1 MKINELGELG
11 IEDKIKSHETTIK
24 TQPFL
29 FIPLEI
35 PQPSLFKDE
44 IEGNV
49 IAQISLLELLQKY
62 NGIKEHITPN
72 YEIKKYAFDELPNY
86 LIFCLKRFSF
96 NYFFTERNSTIVNF
110 NINGLDMAEFVDPIS
125 LKKMP
130 TNVSTTYNLIANVVI
145 SQESML
151 DGADK
156 PAYLLQI
163 YHKGLNKWFEI
174 QDLHIKE
181 VMPQMITISESY
193 IQIWERQ

>member
-1 MKINELGELG
+1 MKVNELGNLEQNEN
-11 IEDKIKSHETTIK
+11 IQPHETTITTK
-24 TQPFL
+24 PFL

-35 PQPSLFKDE
+35 PPPPLFKDE

-49 IAQISLLELLQKY
+49 IAQISLLELLEKY
-62 NGIKEHITPN
+62 NGLKEDITKQ
-72 YEIKKYAFDELPNY
+72 YEIKRYSFDKLPKY

-96 NYFFTERNSTIVNF
+96 NYFFTERNSTIINF
-110 NINGLDMAEFVDPIS
+110 NINGLDMAQFVDPLS

-130 TNVSTTYNLIANVVI
+130 TNESTIYNLIANIVI

-151 DGADK
+151 DGANK
-156 PAYLLQI
+156 PCYILQI